1 MRRFFYIIGKSEEVF
16 DMTDQTRIFSTNLN
30 RYLNESHKTQIEV
43 ANAIGVSQQTF
54 NTWSRGIALPRM
66 DKIQKLADYFGIGKN
81 DLIDEPKKD
90 YNVVISPS
98 ESGDPIIVEVKRIS
112 EDMSTDSKIQL
123 LKYARFLKESER
135 GGD

>member
-1 MRRFFYIIGKSEEVF
+1 
-16 DMTDQTRIFSTNLN
+16 MTDQTRIFSTNLN
-30 RYLNESHKTQIEV
+30 RYLNERHKSQVEV

-90 YNVVISPS
+90 YDVVINPS
-98 ESGDPIIVEVKRIS
+98 EPGDPIIVEVKRIS

-123 LKYARFLKESER
+123 LKYARFLKESEK